1 MFLNVGDYVVIVLG
15 YMVLLIWIFFF
26 VRGLK
31 YNKMFEVLS
40 EKDYPLK
47 EIYGWGY
54 GVMEMIHYSY
64 RSKKD
69 RKLRKEIE
77 VLYGKKY
84 ADFYIR
90 VAYAQKL
97 SISSVVFVFAF
108 VMYGISSSFMGL
120 VLMLMMTGLAYYY
133 FGDATNQKIRKRSNE
148 MLSDFSDVVSKLA
161 LLTNAGMILKD
172 AWIETAYT
180 GDTNIYIE
188 MQKTVDEMNN
198 GASEVEA
205 YFSFGNRCIIPEIKR
220 FVSTITQGVTK
231 GNAELVSM
239 LQQQSKEV
247 WQMKQA
253 LVKHKAEKA
262 ASQLMIPIFLM
273 FIGILIMIL
282 VPIFGNLGV

>member
-1 MFLNVGDYVVIVLG
+1 MFLTITDYVIIVLG
-15 YMVLLIWIFFF
+15 YIVLLLWLFFF
-26 VRGLK
+26 IKGVKYSNLFAGL
-31 YNKMFEVLS
+31 E

-47 EIYGWGY
+47 ELYGWGY
-54 GVMEMIHYSY
+54 GIMEMFHYSY
-64 RSKKD
+64 KSKKD

-77 VLYGKKY
+77 ILYGKKY

-97 SISSVVFVFAF
+97 TIASVIFVFSF
-108 VMYGISSSFMGL
+108 VMYGISSSVMGL
-120 VLMLMMTGLAYYY
+120 FLMIGMAGLAYYY
-133 FGDATNQKIRKRSNE
+133 FGDATNKKMRDRSDE

-161 LLTNAGMILKD
+161 LLTNAGMILKE
-172 AWIETAYT
+172 AWIETAYA
-180 GDTNIYIE
+180 GDTNIYKE
-188 MQKTVDEMNN
+188 MQRTVDDMNN

-205 YFSFGNRCIIPEIKR
+205 YFTFGNRCIIPEIKK

-231 GNAELVSM
+231 GNAELIMM

-247 WQMKQA
+247 WQMKQS
-253 LVKHKAEKA
+253 VVRHKAEKA

-282 VPIFGNLGV
+282 VPIFGNIGV

>member
-1 MFLNVGDYVVIVLG
+1 MFLSVGDYIVIIAG
-15 YMVLLIWIFFF
+15 YVFLAIWLIFF
-26 VRGLK
+26 VKGLK
-31 YNKMFEVLS
+31 YNKLFEGLS

-90 VAYAQKL
+90 VAYAQRL
-97 SISSVVFVFAF
+97 SITSLIFVFAF
-108 VMYGISSSFMGL
+108 IMYGLSASYMGL
-120 VLMLMMTGLAYYY
+120 ALMLGMAALAYYY
-133 FGDATNQKIRKRSNE
+133 FGDATNQKIRKRSDE

-161 LLTNAGMILKD
+161 LLTNAGMILKE

-180 GDTNIYIE
+180 GNTNIYIE
-188 MQKTVDEMNN
+188 MQRTVDEMNN
-198 GASEVEA
+198 GKSEVDA
-205 YFSFGNRCIIPEIKR
+205 YFSFGSRCIIPEIKR

-231 GNAELVSM
+231 GNAELVAM

-247 WQMKQA
+247 WQMKQS
-253 LVKHKAEKA
+253 LVRHKAEKA

-282 VPIFGNLGV
+282 VPIFGNLGI

>member
-1 MFLNVGDYVVIVLG
+1 MFLTLTDYVIIVLG
-15 YMVLLIWIFFF
+15 YIVLLVWLFFF
-26 VRGLK
+26 VKGLK
-31 YNKMFEVLS
+31 YSKLFDVLE

-47 EIYGWGY
+47 ELYGWGY
-54 GVMEMIHYSY
+54 GIMEMIHYTY

-77 VLYGKKY
+77 ILYGEKY

-97 SISSVVFVFAF
+97 SISSVVLVFAF
-108 VMYGISSSFMGL
+108 VMYGISASVMGML
-120 VLMLMMTGLAYYY
+120 LMVGMAGLAYYY
-133 FGDATNQKIRKRSNE
+133 FGDATNKKIRERSDE

-161 LLTNAGMILKD
+161 LLTNAGMILKE
-172 AWIETAYT
+172 AWIETAYA
-180 GDTNIYIE
+180 GNTNIYKE
-188 MQKTVDEMNN
+188 MQRTVDDMNN
-198 GASEVEA
+198 GASEIEA
-205 YFSFGNRCIIPEIKR
+205 YFTFGNRCIIPEIKK

-231 GNAELVSM
+231 GNAELVMM

-253 LVKHKAEKA
+253 IVRHKAEKA

>member
-1 MFLNVGDYVVIVLG
+1 MFLSITDYVIITIGYIVLA
-15 YMVLLIWIFFF
+15 VWLIFFIK
-26 VRGLK
+26 GLK
-31 YNKMFEVLS
+31 YSSLFDVLE

-47 EIYGWGY
+47 ELYGWGY
-54 GVMEMIHYSY
+54 GIMEMLRYPY
-64 RSKKD
+64 KSKKD

-77 VLYGKKY
+77 ILYGKKY

-97 SISSVVFVFAF
+97 SIASVLLVFSFI
-108 VMYGISSSFMGL
+108 MYGISSSTMGL
-120 VLMLMMTGLAYYY
+120 FLMIGMAGLSYYY
-133 FGDATNQKIRKRSNE
+133 FGDATNKKIRKRADE

-161 LLTNAGMILKD
+161 LLTNAGMILKE
-172 AWIETAYT
+172 AWIETAYA
-180 GDTNIYIE
+180 GDTNIYKE
-188 MQKTVDEMNN
+188 MQKTVEDMNN
-198 GASEVEA
+198 GSSEIEA
-205 YFSFGNRCIIPEIKR
+205 YFTFGNRCIIPEIKK

-247 WQMKQA
+247 WQMKQSI
-253 LVKHKAEKA
+253 VRHKAEKA
-262 ASQLMIPIFLM
+262 SSQLMIPIFLM